1 MRASSL
7 VILVGFLGFTVSC
20 AHKPAVDQ
28 GQKQAQKVEKKV
40 EKKAEKKEQA
50 DNKAYTCLV
59 GKDQRLVTLDKRE
72 KRCEVNYTKFGDT
85 QQVAWAESTPSI
97 CSDTFEKIRSNIEG
111 SGYKCLDGTDVK
123 FGSPDKDDAKA
134 KKPVETAANAT
145 KTK

>member
-7 VILVGFLGFTVSC
+7 IFLVGFLGFTVSC
-20 AHKPAVDQ
+20 AHKPAIDQ
-28 GQKQAQKVEKKV
+28 GAEQAKVETKI
-40 EKKAEKKEQA
+40 EKKAETKQA

-97 CSDTFEKIRSNIEG
+97 CSETFDKIRTNIEG

-123 FGSPDKDDAKA
+123 FGDPKKDET
-134 KKPVETAANAT
+134 KKPVETAAN
-145 KTK
+145 